1 MFPNG
6 SKDLFQNKTE
16 EIILTN
22 KSLYP
27 NLYEYESIP
36 ENNKYLIYPIQS
48 TNAYSLIES
57 QDVTNIYQNLVEEI
71 CLFNI
76 YKEINYDISLQKE
89 FSTSMF
95 TFEASI
101 DQKEFYNNLI
111 YLLQGIPSS
120 SFSLADKF
128 PFPFELNKNSNTNN
142 LRFIGTLPGMTLNI
156 LKYFINF
163 GTKMH
168 LMQFMIKKYLFDV
181 EYRINNTVS
190 TFFENF
196 FRRVNEIFIKINEKI
211 IFYKKLITKENF
223 TMLTLYNKVKSLSQ
237 IINVIYIIFNLNEKK
252 FITQFKGNT
261 LEEFFIF
268 YNAHNNFKKI
278 NIFLDTLLK
287 VYFTFYSKDKIFYI
301 IKHILLSSL
310 HSYLYYIIN
319 LIFTGES
326 NDDNEEH
333 FILSS
338 NNNDNIS
345 LDIKKLP
352 KFLYEQRHLLLNN
365 TILTKYIKKFD
376 DNYYNMLTYNLKD
389 FIEYINNI
397 NIREFSVE
405 SLNNFKA
412 FKEEIYK
419 KKIKLMEII
428 NKEVISLQQLKEN
441 EINLRNV
448 QRIKEIKNYFSEYEK
463 EQMNLK
469 RKIKEKKEKYFNAL
483 NEQILYKKKKIE
495 DEIQKLKEEKI
506 KQKEKERKEKEDQ
519 IKFVHLMK
527 LKYRQIQERTK
538 DIEIFGSLVNKWI
551 YQRNE
556 LNEKRK
562 IFFEQLYGINA
573 QNYINE
579 NYPII
584 NQEENG
590 VIKNKKNYHKT
601 VEEQLELIK
610 NEIDKE
616 ILQEQND
623 ENKNQRALYNNSDN
637 IKQIFNQVE
646 EKKEEN
652 KEENKETNIDNNNI
666 NNNDKNK
673 NDIIMNDNENK
684 NINENNTPEIL
695 NKEEKEENIKEDS
708 SNIKNNEDINKE
720 EKEIKQEKDKDKEK
734 TVVQIN
740 NNNNNNN
747 KNKYLQSINLFPEK
761 GIEEEI
767 DTLYQLSALIESET
781 EEKEISNNNNNDIMA
796 NIFLKNKK
804 NQKQIPIQLILKEFF
819 YDIISKQNTITN
831 QTFVL
836 MLKNKF
842 GLMHHFDF
850 FNSIILCKKGNL
862 ILQYIETIFDFKTL
876 TLNTSDPEFLTNE
889 LRSLVKADYENNIKS
904 LYLNNLLESLK
915 FKRISELNLNYAIN
929 NLELNFKLEY
939 TAKAPIDIIFNNA
952 NSDVYDKI
960 FKKLLKYNIYNQI
973 CVKIYQILK
982 NMRMHNI
989 KNKNK
994 TDSDFDESD
1003 KSNNSNDIDNKNN
1016 KNDFIE
1022 KLIRLFNN
1030 SFKIFKGI
1038 LNYIYQQIIQK
1049 TWDDM
1054 EKKIENSIEI
1064 FQVIKYHNE
1073 AIKYIKTFFDK
1084 CPLMLYFENLCNDLS
1099 QLYLQ
1104 IVFLD
1109 YYDKEQEKNEYL
1121 KEILNKIKED
1131 NKIIID
1137 YRNSLG
1143 EINPFF
1149 SLSFYL

>member
-1 MFPNG
+1 
-6 SKDLFQNKTE
+6 
-16 EIILTN
+16 
-22 KSLYP
+22 
-27 NLYEYESIP
+27 
-36 ENNKYLIYPIQS
+36 
-48 TNAYSLIES
+48 
-57 QDVTNIYQNLVEEI
+57 
-71 CLFNI
+71 
-76 YKEINYDISLQKE
+76 
-89 FSTSMF
+89 
-95 TFEASI
+95 
-101 DQKEFYNNLI
+101 
-111 YLLQGIPSS
+111 
-120 SFSLADKF
+120 
-128 PFPFELNKNSNTNN
+128 
-142 LRFIGTLPGMTLNI
+142 
-156 LKYFINF
+156 
-163 GTKMH
+163 
-168 LMQFMIKKYLFDV
+168 
-181 EYRINNTVS
+181 
-190 TFFENF
+190 
-196 FRRVNEIFIKINEKI
+196 
-211 IFYKKLITKENF
+211 
-223 TMLTLYNKVKSLSQ
+223 
-237 IINVIYIIFNLNEKK
+237 
-252 FITQFKGNT
+252 
-261 LEEFFIF
+261 
-268 YNAHNNFKKI
+268 
-278 NIFLDTLLK
+278 
-287 VYFTFYSKDKIFYI
+287 
-301 IKHILLSSL
+301 
-310 HSYLYYIIN
+310 
-319 LIFTGES
+319 
-326 NDDNEEH
+326 
-333 FILSS
+333 
-338 NNNDNIS
+338 
-345 LDIKKLP
+345 
-352 KFLYEQRHLLLNN
+352 
-365 TILTKYIKKFD
+365 
-376 DNYYNMLTYNLKD
+376 
-389 FIEYINNI
+389 
-397 NIREFSVE
+397 
-405 SLNNFKA
+405 
-412 FKEEIYK
+412 
-419 KKIKLMEII
+419 
-428 NKEVISLQQLKEN
+428 
-441 EINLRNV
+441 
-448 QRIKEIKNYFSEYEK
+448 
-463 EQMNLK
+463 
-469 RKIKEKKEKYFNAL
+469 
-483 NEQILYKKKKIE
+483 
-495 DEIQKLKEEKI
+495 
-506 KQKEKERKEKEDQ
+506 
-519 IKFVHLMK
+519 
-527 LKYRQIQERTK
+527 
-538 DIEIFGSLVNKWI
+538 
-551 YQRNE
+551 
-556 LNEKRK
+556 
-562 IFFEQLYGINA
+562 
-573 QNYINE
+573 
-579 NYPII
+579 
-584 NQEENG
+584 
-590 VIKNKKNYHKT
+590 
-601 VEEQLELIK
+601 
-610 NEIDKE
+610 
-616 ILQEQND
+616 
-623 ENKNQRALYNNSDN
+623 
-637 IKQIFNQVE
+637 
-646 EKKEEN
+646 
-652 KEENKETNIDNNNI
+652 
-666 NNNDKNK
+666 
-673 NDIIMNDNENK
+673 MNDNENK

-781 EEKEISNNNNNDIMA
+781 EEKEISNNNNDIMA

-819 YDIISKQNTITN
+819 YDIINKQNTITN

-1003 KSNNSNDIDNKNN
+1003 KSDKSNNSNDIDNKNN